1 MLLLFVSQLASKHED
16 LFKGVIIESGLMDIK
31 GLPMVMQ
38 MSFMLPGGP
47 ALLQNLPDPLGT
59 MGKLTDV
66 KLPLL
71 VIHGDKDEIVPCSQG
86 QSCHDDSSSEDKTL
100 KIFEGGD
107 HNGIAANFAEEYE
120 ATFVS
125 FITKFK

>member
-1 MLLLFVSQLASKHED
+1 MKQLRAIVGGSLISSLVFLQLASAHGD

-47 ALLQNLPDPLGT
+47 DLLKNLPDPLGT
-59 MGKLTDV
+59 LAKLKDV

-71 VIHGDKDEIVPCSQG
+71 VIHGDKDEIVPVTQG
-86 QSCHDDSSSEDKTL
+86 QACHSDSASEDKTL
-100 KIFEGGD
+100 KIFAGGTVI
-107 HNGIAANFAEEYE
+107 IA
-120 ATFVS
+120 
-125 FITKFK
+125 